1 MNDHTTREMPLIAVY
16 WDFQNIHMAL
26 QDATLP
32 GKIKPVNI
40 GLVSDFARGL
50 GTIAVNRAYADWRQF
65 AMYDSDLLNNSIDA
79 VQLFPHGKNSKTG
92 ATVRMCA
99 DILDDVTRNPH
110 IDAYLLV
117 GGDSDF
123 AYIGQKLREKG
134 KRVYG
139 VGTQEASS
147 RFWISICDEFKFYR
161 NLERLALGPSE
172 SQDVNADDAIETDAG
187 PIKRVLLAA
196 IAKINETAGTPNDAP
211 VLMAR
216 LKPMILQLV
225 PDFDESTY
233 RCWSFKEFLENV
245 CGDVVQL
252 TQDHPAESKDNG
264 ARDPEFRP
272 GPVWVWPKKP
282 VSLFF
287 GTGMQTESD
296 PELVYARILK
306 KTQFRT
312 VPGDKFEPLCQA
324 AFKAAGKGSFLSWED
339 FLTRVSNELP
349 RGVLIPA
356 TDMKHFQSMCYR
368 SRAFVLDAENRLIH
382 LRVRSPAEIEQMIL
396 LEILRRIDNLSEDE
410 VDEAGLTR
418 LVFGDEAPSHLAI
431 VSATHAAF
439 KRGVLG
445 NA

>member
-1 MNDHTTREMPLIAVY
+1 MNDNTTHEMPLIAVY

-50 GTIAVNRAYADWRQF
+50 GTIAINRAYADWRQF
-65 AMYDSDLLNNSIDA
+65 AVYDSDLLNNSVDA
-79 VQLFPHGKNSKTG
+79 VQLFPHGKNAKTG

-99 DILDDVTRNPH
+99 DILDDVVRNPH
-110 IDAYLLV
+110 IAAYLLV

-123 AYIGQKLREKG
+123 AFIGQKLREKG

-139 VGTQEASS
+139 VGTQEATS

-161 NLERLALGPSE
+161 NLERMALGPSE
-172 SQDVNADDAIETDAG
+172 SQDLSADDTLETDAD
-187 PIKRVLLAA
+187 PIKRVLLSA
-196 IAKINETAGTPNDAP
+196 IAKINETDGASNDAP

-225 PDFDESTY
+225 PDFDESAY
-233 RCWSFKEFLENV
+233 RCWGFREFLEKA
-245 CGDVVQL
+245 CGDVVHL
-252 TQDHPAESKDNG
+252 EDANG
-264 ARDPEFRP
+264 DSLPEKPRP
-272 GPVWVWPKKP
+272 GPVWVRPIKP
-282 VSLFF
+282 VTISY
-287 GTGMQTESD
+287 GTGAQTESD

-312 VPGDKFEPLCQA
+312 VPGDRFEPLCQA
-324 AFKAAGKGSFLSWED
+324 AFKAAGKGPFLSWED

-356 TDMKHFQSMCYR
+356 MDMKHFQGMCYR

-396 LEILRRIDNLSEDE
+396 LEILRRIDNLSEAE
-410 VDEAGLTR
+410 VDEAALTR